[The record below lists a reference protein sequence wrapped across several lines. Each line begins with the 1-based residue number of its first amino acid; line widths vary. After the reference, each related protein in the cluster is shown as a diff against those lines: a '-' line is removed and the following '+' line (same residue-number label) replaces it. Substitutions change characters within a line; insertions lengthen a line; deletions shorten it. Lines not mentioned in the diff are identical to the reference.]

1 MKKTYQTPAMKVVRV
16 EQRLLTDASL
26 VSKAKAA
33 AMKAKFSPK
42 DDAPEVQTGT
52 ITYVFRNN

>member
-1 MKKTYQTPAMKVVRV
+1 MEPLAREEAIADLDKQIQEAN
-16 EQRLLTDASL
+16 Q
-26 VSKAKAA
+26 AKSA

-42 DDAPEVQTGT
+42 EDAPEVQTGT